1 MKNAK
6 WWAAG
11 TAAVVGVTASAV
23 VGYYAW
29 DQSRLY
35 YDPAPVAIAATGI
48 IQSTTAAAATPL
60 DYSQLEPMLSDER
73 LGKASIQISDIATGK
88 PVLQRNA
95 DTALLPASSTKTLTT
110 AAALMR
116 LNLDDRITTKV
127 YQSDPETAVIVAA
140 GDVWL
145 TQESITELAG
155 QVKTNLPGVKKVLM
169 DTSIWTA
176 PAFLESWDKGD
187 IDGGFVA
194 PMEPAMINGGRLGAP
209 TGDVPRS
216 TTPALDVANALAKAV
231 GAGEAEQISF
241 TPPAGA
247 TPIATTQSPPL
258 SERLKL
264 MMADSD
270 NVMAEAIA
278 RELSPADPAGETLKI
293 LSEQFTIP
301 ADMKVLDNS
310 GLSTHNRIP
319 AAFLEQL
326 VFAAASGDERLNEM
340 LITLPVAGG
349 SGTLEPRFGDLPGRG
364 YVRAKTGTLTGTAA
378 LVGTVAGESG
388 HNYSFAI
395 VCNDA
400 PVVEAREAMDELTS
414 ALRTLK

>member
-11 TAAVVGVTASAV
+11 TAAVIVMVAGAAG
-23 VGYYAW
+23 GYYAW
-29 DQSRLY
+29 DKNRLY
-35 YDPAPVAIAATGI
+35 YDPAPVAIAASNI
-48 IQSTTAAAATPL
+48 IQPVTSEQATPL
-60 DYSQLEPMLSDER
+60 DYSKLEPMLADER
-73 LGKASIQISDIATGK
+73 LGKASIQISDVTTGK
-88 PVLQRNA
+88 PVLQRSP

-116 LNLDDRITTKV
+116 LGLDDRITTEV
-127 YQSDPETAVIVAA
+127 YQSDPQTAVIIAA

-145 TQESITELAG
+145 NQESIAELAD
-155 QVKTNLPGVKKVLM
+155 QIKTNLPDVQKVLI

-176 PAFLESWDKGD
+176 PSFLDSWEKDD

-194 PMEPAMINGGRLGAP
+194 PMEPAMINGGRIGAP

-216 TTPALDVANALAKAV
+216 KTPALDVANAVAKAV
-231 GAGEAEQISF
+231 GAAEAEEITF

-278 RELSPADPAGETLKI
+278 RELSPADPAGETIKI

-301 ADMKVLDNS
+301 ADMKVVDNS
-310 GLSTHNRIP
+310 GLSTDNRIP
-319 AAFLEQL
+319 ASFLEQL
-326 VFAAASGDERLNEM
+326 VFAAASGDEHISEM

-349 SGTLEPRFGDLPGRG
+349 SGTLETRFGDLPGKG

-378 LVGTVAGESG
+378 LVGTIAGESG
-388 HNYSFAI
+388 HTYSFAI
-395 VCNDA
+395 ICNDA
-400 PVVEAREAMDELTS
+400 PVVEARAAMDELTS
-414 ALRTLK
+414 ELRTLQ